1 MDGYA
6 AQPFDIAHEEKAFC
20 ALLTRNIAGLS
31 PEAAQRKWASGY
43 LANPAGGGFGMG
55 LRHRERDA
63 WVGALC
69 LQERRWH
76 FGNAVAPVL
85 CLADFNVDAE
95 HRSLGPALALMKA
108 AIAEAEA
115 RGVAVY
121 GFPNAAARGLVKRAG
136 LSSLGRMQRFGKLL
150 SLRFLGRKSL
160 ERAAPA
166 RAVLATFAPVLDP
179 LLWVFDTL
187 LRLLRGGGL
196 HARTAAFGDA
206 WIDEVWAHRDAG
218 LQLSERS
225 AAVVAWR
232 YRSDLREGWR
242 VARIDNRQ
250 GAPVGY
256 VVWRLLNG
264 IAEIGDV
271 FCAHA
276 PLDTTGAL
284 LALSGHARR
293 EGALAVS
300 MEFFGHAGVA
310 TGVRRAG
317 FLSRNTDDEILGRGA
332 ALSAWA
338 EHGYLTGF
346 DRDTH

>member
-1 MDGYA
+1 MDRYA
-6 AQPFDIAHEEKAFC
+6 AQPFDIAHEEQAFC

-31 PEAAQRKWASGY
+31 LEAAQRKWASGY

-55 LRHRERDA
+55 LRHRDA

-76 FGNAVAPVL
+76 FGSTVAQVL

-108 AIAEAEA
+108 AVAEAEA
-115 RGVAVY
+115 RTVAVY
-121 GFPNAAARGLVKRAG
+121 GFPNAAASGLVKRAG
-136 LSSLGRMQRFGKLL
+136 LSRLGRMQRFGKLL
-150 SLRFLGRKSL
+150 SLRFLDRKNA
-160 ERAAPA
+160 ERTSPVRALLAA
-166 RAVLATFAPVLDP
+166 FSPVLDP
-179 LLWVFDTL
+179 LVRLLDAA
-187 LRLLRGGGL
+187 LRLQRGGKL
-196 HARTAAFGDA
+196 RASAAGFSEA
-206 WIDEVWAHRDAG
+206 WMDDVWEHRDASV
-218 LQLSERS
+218 QLSERS

-242 VARIDNRQ
+242 VARIDNRASVQ
-250 GAPVGY
+250 VGY

-276 PLDTTGAL
+276 LRDTTDAL
-284 LALSGHARR
+284 LAFSVHARR

-300 MEFFGHAGVA
+300 MEFFGHAGVTA
-310 TGVRRAG
+310 AIRRAG
-317 FLSRNTDDEILGRGA
+317 FLSRNTDDEILGRGT